1 MKQLGI
7 NAKKA
12 SFDLLSLNTSDKNHI
27 LEKVAEAL
35 DHNRDLIKEGN
46 ALDLQN
52 GLKIGL
58 SEPLMDRLKLDDER
72 IDNMIR
78 GIKDIRAL
86 DDPIGEVLD
95 QFQHENGMI
104 IEKVRVPL
112 GVVSIIYES
121 RPNVTVDAFALSF
134 KAGNSIIL
142 KGGKEAIET
151 NIVLERIVRDVLEE
165 FGYNP
170 NFIQLIK
177 DTDRKATAALMK
189 LDQYVDVLIPR
200 GSSNLIQAVLR
211 NSTIPVIETGEGN
224 CHIYID
230 RDADLEK
237 AVKIVENAKLQ
248 RLGVCNACESLV
260 IHEAVLNEVLPK
272 LIDQIESVEFVG
284 DDKATDMDERVTL
297 ATAEDFYTEYLDK
310 KLSVKV
316 VSDEW
321 EAIEHINQHHTQHSD
336 AIITENHKTAELF
349 MWLVDSSSVY
359 VNAST
364 RFTDGFEFGL
374 GAEMGIS
381 TQKLHARGPMGLK
394 ELTTYKYLIKGKG
407 QIRI

>member
-1 MKQLGI
+1 MEQIGRSAKQ
-7 NAKKA
+7 A
-12 SFDLLSLNTSDKNHI
+12 SFDLLSLSKEDKNRV
-27 LEKVAEAL
+27 LQKVADAL
-35 DHNRDLIKEGN
+35 DYNRNLIKEGN
-46 ALDLQN
+46 ALDLKN
-52 GLKIGL
+52 GLKMGL
-58 SEPLMDRLKLDDER
+58 SKPMMDRLTLDDGR
-72 IDNMIR
+72 IDNMIK
-78 GIKDIRAL
+78 GIEDIRTL
-86 DDPIGEVLD
+86 DDPIGEILD

-121 RPNVTVDAFALSF
+121 RPNVTIDAFSLSF

-151 NIVLERIVRDVLEE
+151 NIVLEKIVRDVLDE

-177 DTDRKATAALMK
+177 DTNRKATEALMK

-200 GSSNLIQAVLR
+200 GSRSLIQAALR

-230 RDADLEK
+230 READLEK

-260 IHEAVLNEVLPK
+260 IHEAVLDEVLPQ
-272 LIDQIESVEFVG
+272 LIDQMDSVEFVG
-284 DDKATDMDERVTL
+284 DEKAANVDERVTS
-297 ATAEDFYTEYLDK
+297 ATEEDFYAEYLDK

-316 VSDEW
+316 VSDAW

-336 AIITENHKTAELF
+336 AIITENQKTAELF